1 MNFFDLAVFEWLNH
15 FAGRNTLFDFSVIF
29 FGSWL
34 VWLFP
39 FFVLW
44 VLLRDPDA
52 RNTFS
57 QFFIVLLAPLLSGA
71 ILGIIRLM
79 YNRPR
84 PFEMI
89 QMANQLLQHA
99 PGGSFPSGH
108 ATFSFTIAAAMY
120 WWRPRGGMGFVIAA
134 TLISISRVIGG
145 IHWPMDIIAGALIG
159 IFAARATKNFSRKKP
174 PLGCSLFLN

>member
-1 MNFFDLAVFEWLNH
+1 MNFFDRAVFEWLSRL
-15 FAGRNTLFDFSVIF
+15 AGNNTIFDFSIIV

-44 VLLRDPDA
+44 VLLRDIDA

-57 QFFIVLLAPLLSGA
+57 QFFLVLLAPLLSGL
-71 ILGIIRLM
+71 ILWVIRLM

-84 PFEMI
+84 PFEML
-89 QMANQLLQHA
+89 QLANQLLQHTS
-99 PGGSFPSGH
+99 GGSFPSGH

-120 WWRPRGGMGFVIAA
+120 FWRPRWGIIFIVGAFLV
-134 TLISISRVIGG
+134 SISRVIGG
-145 IHWPMDIIAGALIG
+145 VHWPTDIIAGALIG
-159 IFAARATKNFSRKKP
+159 IFAAHATKNFFRK
-174 PLGCSLFLN
+174 